1 MLINFC
7 SGMVFAEDADE
18 GVNAK
23 VYYFLL
29 SGSDGKFSI
38 GKTDGKIKALES
50 LDREAQESYALL
62 IKATNDPEYSA
73 ARVNIILNLK
83 FNG

>member
-1 MLINFC
+1 VLINFVFI
-7 SGMVFAEDADE
+7 GMVFAEDADE

-29 SGSDGKFSI
+29 SGGDGKFSI

-50 LDREAQESYALL
+50 LDREEQENYALL

-73 ARVNIILNLK
+73 ARVILL
-83 FNG
+83 F